1 LINNNFYIIWV
12 IDVFLIGDK
21 TTGKN
26 VGSVTLSDDKKR
38 WKWGMQPIVLRT
50 VNSLGQS
57 EFGGKDGFIANF
69 KVADN
74 AIPFRPFGDENET
87 LFSVAIQ
94 QITGIS
100 ASTSNAK
107 ARIKGTKKVDILNS
121 AYPLDNPKHEIRDM
135 FIDKLPGQ
143 K

>member
-1 LINNNFYIIWV
+1 MDV
-12 IDVFLIGDK
+12 ILIGDN
-21 TTGKN
+21 TYGKN

-69 KVADN
+69 KVTDN

-87 LFSVAIQ
+87 L
-94 QITGIS
+94 
-100 ASTSNAK
+100 
-107 ARIKGTKKVDILNS
+107 LS
-121 AYPLDNPKHEIRDM
+121 AYPLDNHKHEIRDM